1 MNIKSF
7 LLSVVALGIASVASA
22 QTQVVAHRGYWK
34 SEGAA
39 QNSVA
44 ALRAAAAINV
54 YGSEFDVQLTAD
66 KEIVVNHDADY
77 QGHVIAKTKLADLR
91 KLQLANGEP
100 LPTLEEYLKA
110 GKQLPQLKMVL
121 EIKEQVDKSDEDLMV
136 DKVVA
141 MIKAMRM
148 EKQTDYISFSMRA
161 CERLARLAPDA
172 SVSYL
177 GGKLSPAEL
186 KAKGV
191 NGMDYHYNEFKKNPQ
206 WVSEAHALGMT
217 VNVWTVDDMNVARQM
232 RDLKVDFITTNRPLE
247 AAEIVK

>member
-1 MNIKSF
+1 MNLKTF
-7 LLSVVALGIASVASA
+7 LLSVVAAGIASLASA

-44 ALRAAAAINV
+44 SLRAAAAIKV

-66 KEIVVNHDADY
+66 KKIVVNHDADF
-77 QGHVIAKTKLADLR
+77 QGRVIAKTKLADLR
-91 KLQLANGEP
+91 KLRLANGER
-100 LPTLEEYLKA
+100 LPTLKEYLKA
-110 GKQLPQLKMVL
+110 GKKLPRLKMVL
-121 EIKEQVDKSDEDLMV
+121 EIKEQVDKSAEDFMV
-136 DKVVA
+136 DKAVA
-141 MIKAMRM
+141 MVKAMRM

-161 CERLARLAPDA
+161 CERLARLAPGS

-177 GGKLSPAEL
+177 GGKLSPAQL

-206 WVSEAHALGMT
+206 WVAEAHALGMT
-217 VNVWTVDDMNVARQM
+217 VNVWTVDDMSVARQM
-232 RDLKVDFITTNRPLE
+232 RDLKVDFITTNLPLE
-247 AAEIVK
+247 VAGIVK